1 MDKTI
6 KGVGAVAG
14 AVVSAMT
21 TAAAGWLVYSKLF
34 INHNVTLPPALGADR
49 EHFGG
54 GYAGMLHYY
63 ADRSG
68 ESTPLLLVH
77 AVNAAA
83 SAYEMR
89 PLFEHYRGQR
99 ARSTRWNCPDR
110 LLTARGPAPTP
121 RVFTNAIIGF
131 LETQV
136 EEPVDIVALSLSSEF
151 AARAALERAQNVRS
165 LALISPTGLGK
176 DAHERQPDEGLHR
189 FLSFPLWSQACF
201 DLLTTRAIIR
211 RYLSKSFYGEPDER
225 MVDYSYKTSHQ
236 PGARY
241 ARSRSSAASWAR
253 RTSAS
258 VYEQLEQPVLVLYD
272 QDPYA
277 GFEALPGLLERHPN
291 WQAKRIPRRA
301 ACPTGNSRS
310 KPSRRSTSSGASRRA
325 QISSGSKK
333 AARASKTFRCSL
345 LPDGCVM
352 GARKLTC
359 RAP

>member
-99 ARSTRWNCPDR
+99 PVYALELPGFGFSQRGDR
-110 LLTARGPAPTP
+110 PYTP

-241 ARSRSSAASWAR
+241 APFAFVSGKLSSPDIR
-253 RTSAS
+253 ES

-272 QDPYA
+272 QDPYT

-291 WQAKRIPRRA
+291 WQAKRIP
-301 ACPTGNSRS
+301 PTRGLPHWEQPEQTFQALNEFWNES
-310 KPSRRSTSSGASRRA
+310 PS
-325 QISSGSKK
+325 
-333 AARASKTFRCSL
+333 AR
-345 LPDGCVM
+345 
-352 GARKLTC
+352 
-359 RAP
+359 

>member
-14 AVVSAMT
+14 SVVSAMT

-34 INHNVTLPPALGADR
+34 VNHNVTLPPALGADR

-68 ESTPLLLVH
+68 EGTPLLLVH
-77 AVNAAA
+77 AINAAA

-99 ARSTRWNCPDR
+99 PVYALELPGFGFSQRGDR
-110 LLTARGPAPTP
+110 PYTP

-241 ARSRSSAASWAR
+241 APFAFVSGKLSSPDIR
-253 RTSAS
+253 ES

-272 QDPYA
+272 QDPYT

-291 WQAKRIPRRA
+291 WQAKRIP
-301 ACPTGNSRS
+301 PTRGLPHWEQPEQTFQALNEFWNES
-310 KPSRRSTSSGASRRA
+310 PS
-325 QISSGSKK
+325 
-333 AARASKTFRCSL
+333 AR
-345 LPDGCVM
+345 
-352 GARKLTC
+352 
-359 RAP
+359 

>member
-14 AVVSAMT
+14 SVVSAMT

-34 INHNVTLPPALGADR
+34 VNHNVTLPPALGADR

-68 ESTPLLLVH
+68 EGTPLLLVH

-99 ARSTRWNCPDR
+99 PVYALELPGFGFSQRGDR
-110 LLTARGPAPTP
+110 PYTP

-241 ARSRSSAASWAR
+241 APFAFVSGKLSSPDIR
-253 RTSAS
+253 ES

-291 WQAKRIPRRA
+291 WQAKRIP
-301 ACPTGNSRS
+301 PTRGLPHWEQPEQTFQALNEFWNES
-310 KPSRRSTSSGASRRA
+310 PS
-325 QISSGSKK
+325 
-333 AARASKTFRCSL
+333 AR
-345 LPDGCVM
+345 
-352 GARKLTC
+352 
-359 RAP
+359 

>member
-14 AVVSAMT
+14 SVVSAMT

-68 ESTPLLLVH
+68 EGTPLLLVH
-77 AVNAAA
+77 AINAAA

-99 ARSTRWNCPDR
+99 PVYALELPGFGFSQRGDR
-110 LLTARGPAPTP
+110 PYTP

-241 ARSRSSAASWAR
+241 APFAFVSGKLSSPDIR
-253 RTSAS
+253 ES

-272 QDPYA
+272 QDPYT

-291 WQAKRIPRRA
+291 WQAKRIP
-301 ACPTGNSRS
+301 PTRGLPHWEQPEQTFQALNEFWNES
-310 KPSRRSTSSGASRRA
+310 PSAS
-325 QISSGSKK
+325 
-333 AARASKTFRCSL
+333 
-345 LPDGCVM
+345 
-352 GARKLTC
+352 
-359 RAP
+359 

>member
-68 ESTPLLLVH
+68 EGTPLLLVH

-99 ARSTRWNCPDR
+99 PVYALELPGFGFSQRGDR
-110 LLTARGPAPTP
+110 PYTP

-241 ARSRSSAASWAR
+241 APFAFVSGKLSSPDIR
-253 RTSAS
+253 ES

-272 QDPYA
+272 QDPYT

-291 WQAKRIPRRA
+291 WQAKRIP
-301 ACPTGNSRS
+301 PTRGLPHWEQPEQTFQALNEFWNES
-310 KPSRRSTSSGASRRA
+310 PS
-325 QISSGSKK
+325 
-333 AARASKTFRCSL
+333 AR
-345 LPDGCVM
+345 
-352 GARKLTC
+352 
-359 RAP
+359 

>member
-14 AVVSAMT
+14 SVVSAMT

-34 INHNVTLPPALGADR
+34 VNHNVTLPPALGADR

-68 ESTPLLLVH
+68 EGTPLLLVH

-99 ARSTRWNCPDR
+99 PVYALELPGFGFSQRGDR
-110 LLTARGPAPTP
+110 PYTP

-241 ARSRSSAASWAR
+241 APFAFVSGKLSSPDIR
-253 RTSAS
+253 ES

-272 QDPYA
+272 QDPYT

-291 WQAKRIPRRA
+291 WQAKRIP
-301 ACPTGNSRS
+301 PTRGLPHWEQPEQTFQALNEFWNES
-310 KPSRRSTSSGASRRA
+310 PSAS
-325 QISSGSKK
+325 
-333 AARASKTFRCSL
+333 
-345 LPDGCVM
+345 
-352 GARKLTC
+352 
-359 RAP
+359 

>member
-14 AVVSAMT
+14 SVVSAMT

-34 INHNVTLPPALGADR
+34 VNHNVTLPPALGADR

-68 ESTPLLLVH
+68 EGTPLLLVH
-77 AVNAAA
+77 AINAAA

-99 ARSTRWNCPDR
+99 PVYALELPGFGFSQRGDR
-110 LLTARGPAPTP
+110 PYTP

-241 ARSRSSAASWAR
+241 APFAFVSGKLSSPDIR
-253 RTSAS
+253 ES

-272 QDPYA
+272 QDPYT

-291 WQAKRIPRRA
+291 WQAKRIP
-301 ACPTGNSRS
+301 PTRGLPHWEQPEQTFQALNEFWNES
-310 KPSRRSTSSGASRRA
+310 PSAS
-325 QISSGSKK
+325 
-333 AARASKTFRCSL
+333 
-345 LPDGCVM
+345 
-352 GARKLTC
+352 
-359 RAP
+359 

>member
-14 AVVSAMT
+14 SVVSAMT

-68 ESTPLLLVH
+68 EGTPLLLVH

-99 ARSTRWNCPDR
+99 PVYALELPGFGFSQRGDR
-110 LLTARGPAPTP
+110 PYTP

-241 ARSRSSAASWAR
+241 APFAFVSGKLSSPDIR
-253 RTSAS
+253 ES

-272 QDPYA
+272 QDPYT

-291 WQAKRIPRRA
+291 WQAKRIP
-301 ACPTGNSRS
+301 PTRGLPHWEQPEQTFQALNEFWNES
-310 KPSRRSTSSGASRRA
+310 PSAS
-325 QISSGSKK
+325 
-333 AARASKTFRCSL
+333 
-345 LPDGCVM
+345 
-352 GARKLTC
+352 
-359 RAP
+359 

>member
-1 MDKTI
+1 MDKTR

-99 ARSTRWNCPDR
+99 PVYALELPGFGFSQRGDR
-110 LLTARGPAPTP
+110 PYTP

-241 ARSRSSAASWAR
+241 APFAFVSGKLSSPDIR
-253 RTSAS
+253 ES

-272 QDPYA
+272 QDPYT

-291 WQAKRIPRRA
+291 WQAKRIP
-301 ACPTGNSRS
+301 PTRGLPHWEQPEQTFQALNEFWNES
-310 KPSRRSTSSGASRRA
+310 PS
-325 QISSGSKK
+325 
-333 AARASKTFRCSL
+333 AR
-345 LPDGCVM
+345 
-352 GARKLTC
+352 
-359 RAP
+359 

>member
-14 AVVSAMT
+14 SVVSAMT

-34 INHNVTLPPALGADR
+34 VNHNVTLPPALGADR

-68 ESTPLLLVH
+68 EGTPLLLVH

-99 ARSTRWNCPDR
+99 PVYALELPGFGFSQRGDR
-110 LLTARGPAPTP
+110 PYTP

-241 ARSRSSAASWAR
+241 APFAFVSGKLSSPDIR
-253 RTSAS
+253 ES

-272 QDPYA
+272 QDPYT

-291 WQAKRIPRRA
+291 WQAKRIP
-301 ACPTGNSRS
+301 PTRGLPHWEQPEQTFQALNEFWNES
-310 KPSRRSTSSGASRRA
+310 PS
-325 QISSGSKK
+325 
-333 AARASKTFRCSL
+333 AR
-345 LPDGCVM
+345 
-352 GARKLTC
+352 
-359 RAP
+359 

>member
-14 AVVSAMT
+14 SVVSAMT

-68 ESTPLLLVH
+68 EGTPLLLVH

-99 ARSTRWNCPDR
+99 PVYALELPGFGFSQRGDR
-110 LLTARGPAPTP
+110 PYTP

-241 ARSRSSAASWAR
+241 APFAFVSGKLSSPDIR
-253 RTSAS
+253 ES

-272 QDPYA
+272 QDPYT

-291 WQAKRIPRRA
+291 WQAKRIP
-301 ACPTGNSRS
+301 PTRGLPHWEQPEQTFQALNEFWNES
-310 KPSRRSTSSGASRRA
+310 PS
-325 QISSGSKK
+325 
-333 AARASKTFRCSL
+333 AR
-345 LPDGCVM
+345 
-352 GARKLTC
+352 
-359 RAP
+359 

>member
-1 MDKTI
+1 MDKTT
-6 KGVGAVAG
+6 KGVGAVIG
-14 AVVSAMT
+14 SVVSAMT
-21 TAAAGWLVYSKLF
+21 TAAAGWLVYSRVF
-34 INHNVTLPPALGADR
+34 VNHNVTLPPALGADR

-68 ESTPLLLVH
+68 DGTPLLLIH

-83 SAYEMR
+83 SAYEVR

-99 ARSTRWNCPDR
+99 PVYALELPGFGFSQRGDR
-110 LLTARGPAPTP
+110 PYTP

-151 AARAALERAQNVRS
+151 AARAALERAPNVRS
-165 LALISPTGLGK
+165 LALISPTGMSK
-176 DAHERQPDEGLHR
+176 DAHERQPDEDLHR

-211 RYLSKSFYGEPDER
+211 RFLDKSFYGEPDNR
-225 MVDYSYKTSHQ
+225 MVDYAYKTSHQ

-241 ARSRSSAASWAR
+241 APFAFVSGKLNSPDILE
-253 RTSAS
+253 S

-272 QDPYA
+272 QDPYT
-277 GFEALPGLLERHPN
+277 GFEALPGLMERHPN
-291 WQAKRIPRRA
+291 W
-301 ACPTGNSRS
+301 
-310 KPSRRSTSSGASRRA
+310 RA
-325 QISSGSKK
+325 QRIIPTRGLPHWEQPEQ
-333 AARASKTFRCSL
+333 TFQALDAFWNES
-345 LPDGCVM
+345 PD
-352 GARKLTC
+352 AN
-359 RAP
+359 

>member
-14 AVVSAMT
+14 SVVSAMT

-34 INHNVTLPPALGADR
+34 VNHNVTLPPALGADR

-68 ESTPLLLVH
+68 EGTPLLLVH
-77 AVNAAA
+77 AINAAA

-99 ARSTRWNCPDR
+99 PVYALELPGFGFSQRGDR
-110 LLTARGPAPTP
+110 PYTP

-241 ARSRSSAASWAR
+241 APFAFVSGKLSSPDIR
-253 RTSAS
+253 ES

-272 QDPYA
+272 QDPYT

-291 WQAKRIPRRA
+291 WQAKRIP
-301 ACPTGNSRS
+301 PTRGLPHWEQPEQTFQALNEFWSEP
-310 KPSRRSTSSGASRRA
+310 PSAN
-325 QISSGSKK
+325 
-333 AARASKTFRCSL
+333 
-345 LPDGCVM
+345 
-352 GARKLTC
+352 
-359 RAP
+359 

>member
-14 AVVSAMT
+14 SVVSAMT

-34 INHNVTLPPALGADR
+34 VNHNVTLPPALGADR

-68 ESTPLLLVH
+68 EGTPLLLVH
-77 AVNAAA
+77 AINAAA

-99 ARSTRWNCPDR
+99 PVYALELPGFGFSQRGDR
-110 LLTARGPAPTP
+110 PYTP

-241 ARSRSSAASWAR
+241 APFAFVSGKLSSPDIR
-253 RTSAS
+253 ES

-272 QDPYA
+272 QDPYT
-277 GFEALPGLLERHPN
+277 GFGALPGLLERHPN
-291 WQAKRIPRRA
+291 WQAKRIP
-301 ACPTGNSRS
+301 PTRGLPHWEQPEQTFQALNEFWNES
-310 KPSRRSTSSGASRRA
+310 PSAS
-325 QISSGSKK
+325 
-333 AARASKTFRCSL
+333 
-345 LPDGCVM
+345 
-352 GARKLTC
+352 
-359 RAP
+359 

>member
-6 KGVGAVAG
+6 KGVGAVTG
-14 AVVSAMT
+14 SVVSAMT

-68 ESTPLLLVH
+68 EGTPLLLVH

-99 ARSTRWNCPDR
+99 PVYALELPGFGFSQRGDR
-110 LLTARGPAPTP
+110 PYTP

-241 ARSRSSAASWAR
+241 APFAFVSGKLSSPDIR
-253 RTSAS
+253 ES

-272 QDPYA
+272 QDPYT

-291 WQAKRIPRRA
+291 WQAKRIP
-301 ACPTGNSRS
+301 PTRGLPHWEQPEQTFQALNEFWNES
-310 KPSRRSTSSGASRRA
+310 PS
-325 QISSGSKK
+325 
-333 AARASKTFRCSL
+333 AR
-345 LPDGCVM
+345 
-352 GARKLTC
+352 
-359 RAP
+359 

>member
-68 ESTPLLLVH
+68 EGTPLLLVH

-99 ARSTRWNCPDR
+99 PVYALELPGFGFSQRGDR
-110 LLTARGPAPTP
+110 PYTP

-241 ARSRSSAASWAR
+241 APFAFVSGKLSSPDIR
-253 RTSAS
+253 ES

-272 QDPYA
+272 QDPYTC
-277 GFEALPGLLERHPN
+277 FEALPGLLERHPN
-291 WQAKRIPRRA
+291 WQAKRIP
-301 ACPTGNSRS
+301 PTRGLPHWEQPEQTFQALNEFWNES
-310 KPSRRSTSSGASRRA
+310 PS
-325 QISSGSKK
+325 
-333 AARASKTFRCSL
+333 AR
-345 LPDGCVM
+345 
-352 GARKLTC
+352 
-359 RAP
+359 